1 MIQLRLLKYR
11 AWEGSRV
18 ARYKHKH
25 NRDCQRSGEGRSEEY
40 PKLGWGGAMK
50 ALVEET
56 VSHLKARR
64 KDDPKP
70 SGLDHFLSLLDLVR
84 KK

>member
-1 MIQLRLLKYR
+1 VTVK
-11 AWEGSRV
+11 EV
-18 ARYKHKH
+18 VK
-25 NRDCQRSGEGRSEEY
+25 EEAKNI
-40 PKLGWGGAMK
+40 PSLDGGGAIK